1 MRPST
6 RADGPVPRREFFRWA
21 GLAALGA
28 GLPGCAAMLADA
40 RRRYGWDAFAA
51 LGPGPYRVQI
61 WEPIGAHTTPIF
73 VVVLL
78 AGDARGSIVE
88 PYGVTDRGDVPDAGG
103 IARELRERYP
113 TLRPGDVEVEPLEV
127 AGATIGYVVTT
138 RNIRVYTDFDRSA
151 GRYSIRLSGLGKWPR
166 RGGGGPGAAGGR

>member
-6 RADGPVPRREFFRWA
+6 RANGPVPRREFLRWA

-28 GLPGCAAMLADA
+28 ALPGCAAMLAGA
-40 RRRYGWDAFAA
+40 RRRYGWDAVAG
-51 LGPGPYRVQI
+51 LGPGPFRVQI

-78 AGDARGSIVE
+78 TGDARGSIVE

-103 IARELRERYP
+103 VARELRERHP
-113 TLRPGDVEVEPLEV
+113 ALGPGDVEVEPLEV

>member
-1 MRPST
+1 MRPLT
-6 RADGPVPRREFFRWA
+6 LRHDPVSRREFLWWA

-28 GLPGCAAMLADA
+28 GFSGCASMRADA
-40 RRRYGWDAFAA
+40 GRRYGWDAVAA
-51 LGPGPYRVQI
+51 LGPGPYHAQI
-61 WEPIGAHTTPIF
+61 WEPIGGHTTPIF

-78 AGDARGSIVE
+78 TGDARGSIVE
-88 PYGVTDRGDVPDAGG
+88 PYGVTDRGDVPDASG

-113 TLRPGDVEVEPLEV
+113 TLGPGDVEVEPLEV

-151 GRYSIRLSGLGKWPR
+151 GRYSIRLSGLGKWPK
-166 RGGGGPGAAGGR
+166 RGGGGPGGAGGR